1 MRSEERIN
9 KWKERIEE
17 RLTEFLN
24 LQGPP
29 KLVEAMR
36 YYPLQKGKRIRPLF
50 TVAVASAL
58 EGEEEDA
65 ITVGV
70 AIELI
75 HNYSLIHDD
84 LPSMDN
90 DTLRRGLPTCHVKF
104 GEAIA
109 LLAGDALLTYAFEI
123 LSTHE
128 NFKTLDP
135 ERILRISK
143 IVAQKAGLKGMVG
156 GQVLDIEKHKDLYEV
171 SLKKTGALFEACFMC
186 GGVVAKRE
194 DKLESLE
201 FLGKKVG
208 LLFQMVDDYL
218 DKDGFY
224 EVFEEERLRK
234 EIEKLYK
241 ETQESVKESLE
252 SSEEVEFLVN
262 LIYNRINA
270 G

>member
-1 MRSEERIN
+1 MERIQE
-9 KWKERIEE
+9 WKEKIEK
-17 RLTEFLN
+17 RLKELLN
-24 LQGPP
+24 PPGPQ
-29 KLVEAMR
+29 KLVEAMK

-50 TVAVASAL
+50 TVAVADAL
-58 EGEEEDA
+58 EGNEEDA
-65 ITVGV
+65 ITVGI

-75 HNYSLIHDD
+75 HNYSLVHDD

-90 DTLRRGLPTCHVKF
+90 DTFRRGLPTCHVKF

-123 LSTHE
+123 LSTSE
-128 NFKTLDP
+128 NFKTLDA

-143 IVAQKAGLKGMVG
+143 IIAQKSGSDGMVG
-156 GQVLDIEKHKDLYEV
+156 GQVLDIDKHKDLYEV

-194 DKLESLE
+194 DMLQELESL
-201 FLGKKVG
+201 GRKVG

-224 EVFEEERLRK
+224 EDWGEEKLRN

-241 ETQESVKESLE
+241 KTQKDIREKLGK
-252 SSEEVEFLVN
+252 SEEIEYLVN
-262 LIYNRINA
+262 LIYIRINA
-270 G
+270 

>member
-1 MRSEERIN
+1 MERIN
-9 KWKERIEE
+9 VWKEKIEK
-17 RLTEFLN
+17 RLVELLN
-24 LQGPP
+24 PGGPD
-29 KLVEAMR
+29 KLVEAMK

-58 EGEEEDA
+58 GGHEEDA
-65 ITVGV
+65 ITAGV

-90 DTLRRGLPTCHVKF
+90 DNLRRGLPTCHVKF

-109 LLAGDALLTYAFEI
+109 LLAGDALLTYAFEL
-123 LSTHE
+123 LSSPE
-128 NFKTLDP
+128 NFKTLDA

-143 IVAQKAGLKGMVG
+143 IIAQKAGSDGMVG
-156 GQVLDIEKHKDLYEV
+156 GQVLDIEKHEDLYEI

-186 GGVVAKRE
+186 GGVVAKHE
-194 DKLESLE
+194 ELLHTLESL
-201 FLGKKVG
+201 GRKVG

-224 EVFEEERLRK
+224 VVFGE
-234 EIEKLYK
+234 EKLLNEIKKLYEDAMESIK
-241 ETQESVKESLE
+241 ENFKES
-252 SSEEVEFLVN
+252 EEMEYLLN
-262 LIYNRINA
+262 LIYKRVSV
-270 G
+270 